1 MYSQVAPPDSIS
13 ECHMQNE
20 GKYIS
25 DNQFREDG
33 QELKNGPL
41 AEKSESEK
49 PAHVSEEKWLK
60 FQQLKER
67 RQEACKPLPEKT
79 GRKRGRRRV
88 DNGQCLMVIYS
99 TGLG

>member
-49 PAHVSEEKWLK
+49 PAHVSEEKWLVYYIYIINHY
-60 FQQLKER
+60 LD
-67 RQEACKPLPEKT
+67 ACIL
-79 GRKRGRRRV
+79 
-88 DNGQCLMVIYS
+88 I
-99 TGLG
+99 